1 MEDQVRRER
10 DALNPPSFRDQQQA
24 AHTRMLYAAVVENAD
39 DAVYSKD
46 LEARIT
52 SWNRSAERI
61 YGYSAVEA
69 IGRHVS
75 MLVPKD
81 HEREE
86 MRILDRITQG
96 ERIETYETERIR
108 KNGVRIDVSLTVSPI
123 ESSEGEIV
131 GASVVARDVTTAK
144 RLAFLAEASAKLEAL
159 RPGRRASSGADAAG
173 RATAR
178 VSRPNPIRSH
188 FLGRARRGAFGVPS
202 SGRLQL
208 GRGCADDRARTHP
221 WRDLFPPCPERPA
234 VRGVGASAAG

>member
-1 MEDQVRRER
+1 
-10 DALNPPSFRDQQQA
+10 
-24 AHTRMLYAAVVENAD
+24 
-39 DAVYSKD
+39 VYSKD
-46 LEARIT
+46 LEARTT

-61 YGYSAVEA
+61 YGYSAAEA

-75 MLVPKD
+75 MLVPND

-144 RLAFLAEASAKLEAL
+144 RQRKGLAFLAEASAKLEAL
-159 RPGRRASSGADAAG
+159 VNPRAAAH
-173 RATAR
+173 AM
-178 VSRPNPIRSH
+178 PIPQS
-188 FLGRARRGAFGVPS
+188 PS
-202 SGRLQL
+202 SRSCAWWTFVGPTGSWGTRSSPPKSLRSAGSWKQS
-208 GRGCADDRARTHP
+208 GRGLR
-221 WRDLFPPCPERPA
+221 
-234 VRGVGASAAG
+234 